1 MISTYTKDSPWEK
14 WPKFA
19 TFKDFFPK
27 LPDYYDKFEKVTKNM
42 KDFFFLLSYLICTQI
57 WQNHFMVITISV
69 TSQFKKRRTLCPL
82 GRACGKKKNRQI
94 KGASVWPRVRSVGR
108 VGQQVS

>member
-1 MISTYTKDSPWEK
+1 MISTYTKYSPWEK
-14 WPKFA
+14 MA
-19 TFKDFFPK
+19 QICYIQRFFSK
-27 LPDYYDKFEKVTKNM
+27 LPDYNDKFEKVTKTM

-69 TSQFKKRRTLCPL
+69 TSQFLKKRTLCPL
-82 GRACGKKKNRQI
+82 GRVGGKKKNRQI
-94 KGASVWPRVRSVGR
+94 KGVSVWPRVRSVGR